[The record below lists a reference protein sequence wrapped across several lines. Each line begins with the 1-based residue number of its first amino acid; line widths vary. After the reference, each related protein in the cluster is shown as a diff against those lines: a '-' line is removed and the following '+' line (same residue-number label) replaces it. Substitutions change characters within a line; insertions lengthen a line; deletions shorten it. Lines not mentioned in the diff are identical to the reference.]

1 MLGEVIAEALL
12 LSLGVCVMFVKVIFL
27 FSCAMRVTV
36 KQEHTELHF
45 ESHGSW
51 KYRG

>member
-27 FSCAMRVTV
+27 FSYCKAGTR
-36 KQEHTELHF
+36 KPLC
-45 ESHGSW
+45 
-51 KYRG
+51 